1 MGWSLKCAAPSFLY
15 HQILPKERG
24 VKETRQF
31 FLVAFGSGSELETQI
46 KIAKRLQ
53 FVSDEQSKKS
63 DALLEEV
70 MKMLNKMS
78 YY

>member
-1 MGWSLKCAAPSFLY
+1 M
-15 HQILPKERG
+15 
-24 VKETRQF
+24 
-31 FLVAFGSGSELETQI
+31 VAFGSGSELETQI